1 MSASINLATLE
12 PGTRLTLMDGRIIEI
27 VDNPKDGSWLVCCTE
42 ANRDDEF
49 LLGAQDIAGF
59 A

>member
-12 PGTRLTLMDGRIIEI
+12 PGTKLALTDGRIVEI
-27 VDNPKDGSWLVCCTE
+27 VDNPKDGSWLVCCSE
-42 ANRDDEF
+42 ADRDDEF

>member
-12 PGTRLTLMDGRIIEI
+12 PGTKLTLTDGRVVEI
-27 VDNPKDGSWLVCCTE
+27 VDNPKDGSWLVCCT
-42 ANRDDEF
+42 AADRDDEV
-49 LLGAQDIAGF
+49 LIGAQDIAGL